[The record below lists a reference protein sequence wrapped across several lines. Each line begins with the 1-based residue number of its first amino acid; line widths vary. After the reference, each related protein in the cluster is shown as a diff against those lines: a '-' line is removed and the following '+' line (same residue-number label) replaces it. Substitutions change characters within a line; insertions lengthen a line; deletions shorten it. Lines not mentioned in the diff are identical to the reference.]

1 MRRVIFEKD
10 VEECMDFF
18 FFMAENR
25 HSGGEINICNGIQ
38 IYLRTKSSKIV
49 VLLEHRLYVLET

>member
-1 MRRVIFEKD
+1 MRKMLKNAWI
-10 VEECMDFF
+10 FF